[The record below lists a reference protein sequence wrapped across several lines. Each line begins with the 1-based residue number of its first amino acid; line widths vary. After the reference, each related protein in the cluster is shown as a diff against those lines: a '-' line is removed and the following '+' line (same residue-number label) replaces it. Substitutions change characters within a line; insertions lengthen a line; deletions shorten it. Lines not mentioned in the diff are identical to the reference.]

1 MANNQNN
8 EIEADISF
16 QVAVF
21 SFPRQNAEL
30 SFRDMLRT
38 LVIRE
43 GLRVELVLLHIGNS
57 QLRWSWQL
65 TRMPP
70 GQLSNW
76 EKPHG
81 RPRTQWTEY
90 VSQLT

>member
-1 MANNQNN
+1 MPSHTHLWPRVTNNNQNN

-16 QVAVF
+16 QAADF

-38 LVIRE
+38 LVIWE
-43 GLRVELVLLHIGNS
+43 GLRVELVLFHIGRS

-65 TRMPP
+65 YRMPP

-76 EKPHG
+76 EKP
-81 RPRTQWTEY
+81 PW
-90 VSQLT
+90 